1 MRRQL
6 CSCCLPA
13 YSFTTAE
20 YSAIGLEAPR
30 TKALANEGVL
40 SPARTLSDTAS
51 LPNQGRLPGGEKVFT
66 LCWRAGPP
74 YLASMDVERLISALV
89 RQTTVLVA
97 RLSTIGGARSPL
109 AHVANQ
115 VFLGLVTELERQGV
129 GKKVAADMFGLALRS
144 YQLKLQRLQESA
156 SEGGITLW
164 SAVRSFVEQGGAV
177 SRSEVA
183 QRFRHDDEASVR
195 GILNDLVESGLVY
208 RAGRGEACIY
218 RATPREDL
226 AALAQEQSGE
236 AAASLVWLTVCQSGP
251 LEAAAVASASNL
263 PASSVSAALEQLLA
277 DGRVRAGNPTPGGAA
292 TYSADRCLIP
302 IGDAA
307 GWEAALLDHHQAV
320 LNALAAKISAGA
332 HGSSRRDETGGATYR
347 FELWPG
353 HPHEQEVRSLLA
365 SSRQDAAAL
374 WDRVSA
380 FNGASQRPERGR
392 FGVIFYLGQ
401 HLQQEEEEA

>member
-1 MRRQL
+1 
-6 CSCCLPA
+6 
-13 YSFTTAE
+13 
-20 YSAIGLEAPR
+20 
-30 TKALANEGVL
+30 
-40 SPARTLSDTAS
+40 
-51 LPNQGRLPGGEKVFT
+51 
-66 LCWRAGPP
+66 
-74 YLASMDVERLISALV
+74 MDVERLISALV

-97 RLSTIGGARSPL
+97 RLSTAGGARSPL

-156 SEGGITLW
+156 SEGGVTLW
-164 SAVRSFVEQGGAV
+164 SALRSFIEQRGAV
-177 SRSEVA
+177 SRSDIA

-208 RAGRGEACIY
+208 RTGRGDGCIY
-218 RATPREDL
+218 RVTPRDDL
-226 AALAQEQSGE
+226 AALAERDS
-236 AAASLVWLTVCQSGP
+236 
-251 LEAAAVASASNL
+251 LEAAAALVWLAVCQNGPLDSQAIASATNL
-263 PASSVSAALEQLLA
+263 RVSTVGSALERLLA
-277 DGRVRAGNPTPGGAA
+277 DGRVRASVSTPDGGE

-320 LNALAAKISAGA
+320 LNALAAKIGAGA
-332 HGSSRRDETGGATYR
+332 RGSKQRDETGGATYR

-353 HPHEQEVRSLLA
+353 HPDEDDVRSLL
-365 SSRQDAAAL
+365 SRFRVEAAGL

-380 FNGASQRPERGR
+380 YNTRSQGPEQAR
-392 FGVIFYLGQ
+392 FGVVFYLGQ
-401 HLQQEEEEA
+401 HLQQEDEEA